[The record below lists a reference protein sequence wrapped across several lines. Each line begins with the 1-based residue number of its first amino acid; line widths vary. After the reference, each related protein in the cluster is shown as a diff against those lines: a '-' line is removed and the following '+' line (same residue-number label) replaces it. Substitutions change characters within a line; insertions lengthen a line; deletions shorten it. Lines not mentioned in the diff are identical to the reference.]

1 MRRCTCLLAAFAVAL
16 SKAQAADSAQ
26 YEIPFEFRE
35 GLIWIKATILQSTK
49 PLNLLLD
56 TGAGASVINL
66 PVAEQLGLKPG
77 KPISVRGVNSTLTG
91 YWLNAISATANGVPL
106 PADYLAVDLAKL
118 SSSCER
124 PVDGLLGAD
133 FLRGRIAQIDF
144 NAQKLRIL
152 NADSPTPRP
161 FRHWGRGIKG
171 EVALSE
177 PDAPRSMLRAPRSD
191 APSIETLP
199 LQLRP
204 CGMRVP
210 ITVNGRKRQWVRL
223 DTGCATPLQ
232 WVNSTVQPEQC
243 SKRIAIGLAEMSIPQ
258 AETTVQIGA
267 AHFEKVA
274 TGMHESQLFPGE
286 AGLLGNGLLSR
297 FSRIT
302 IDARAGRV
310 VFEQNHLLQ

>member
-1 MRRCTCLLAAFAVAL
+1 MRHCTCLLAVFAAAL
-16 SKAQAADSAQ
+16 SKVQAADSAPS
-26 YEIPFEFRE
+26 EIPFEFRE
-35 GLIWIKATILQSTK
+35 GLIWIKATIFQSTK

-56 TGAGASVINL
+56 TGAGASVLNL
-66 PVAEQLGLKPG
+66 AVAEQLGLKPG

-91 YWLNAISATANGVPL
+91 HWLHAISATANGIPL
-106 PADYLAVDLAKL
+106 PADYLAIDLAKL

-133 FLRGRIAQIDF
+133 FLRGRIVQIDF
-144 NAQKLRIL
+144 NAQKIRL
-152 NADSPTPRP
+152 
-161 FRHWGRGIKG
+161 
-171 EVALSE
+171 LST
-177 PDAPRSMLRAPRSD
+177 DTLLSGNS
-191 APSIETLP
+191 LP

-232 WVNSTVQPEQC
+232 WVSSPVHTEHC
-243 SKRIAIGLAEMSIPQ
+243 SKRISIGLPEMSIPQ
-258 AETTVQIGA
+258 AETMVQIGA

-274 TGMHESQLFPGE
+274 TGMHEAPLFPGE

-302 IDARAGRV
+302 IDALAGRV
-310 VFEQNHLLQ
+310 DFEQKTLVFDRNLPVDEGQCGFRIKMLALLYSAKRS